1 MLDLLNGYTVTEI
14 IIFLIAFATA
24 FKGVVTFWDWA
35 MQRGRQFFN
44 KKTEADRVHED
55 LKAHLSQIDEK
66 IEKLIKHQDQNYTQI
81 KDLYGKIDLLILS
94 DKDDIKA
101 YITDRHHYYCYELE
115 CIDDYSLDCIEK
127 RYSHYI
133 AEGGNSFV
141 ETLMIDLRK
150 LPRK

>member
-1 MLDLLNGYTVTEI
+1 MLDLLNGYSLVEI
-14 IIFLIAFATA
+14 ITFLIVFATA
-24 FKGVVTFWDWA
+24 FKGVVSFWDWA

-44 KKTEADRVHED
+44 KKTEADKVHDE
-55 LKAHLSQIDEK
+55 LREHLDKIDKK
-66 IEKLIKHQDQNYTQI
+66 IEKLIVHQDQNYSQI
-81 KDLYGKIDLLILS
+81 KDLYGKIDLLISS

-127 RYSHYI
+127 RYGHYVT
-133 AEGGNSFV
+133 EGGNSFV
-141 ETLMIDLRK
+141 ENLMLDLRK